1 MKSKILVTGG
11 NGRFAKTL
19 KRKNKKLDLIFKSKN
34 DLNILKIDSLEKKL
48 NSIDMLLNS
57 KSINEKIYEPMSQKF
72 DESVSVFHQLDN
84 QSSTQSNNSLLVLEN
99 ENLFLKYLLER
110 QVVVHP

>member
-34 DLNILKIDSLEKKL
+34 DLNILKIDSLEKNIKSL
-48 NSIDMLLNS
+48 KPRIILHTAGLSRPMNLHEKDIS
-57 KSINEKIYEPMSQKF
+57 KSIDLNIIGTCNIVKVCQKHNIKLVYF
-72 DESVSVFHQLDN
+72 
-84 QSSTQSNNSLLVLEN
+84 STGYV
-99 ENLFLKYLLER
+99 
-110 QVVVHP
+110 